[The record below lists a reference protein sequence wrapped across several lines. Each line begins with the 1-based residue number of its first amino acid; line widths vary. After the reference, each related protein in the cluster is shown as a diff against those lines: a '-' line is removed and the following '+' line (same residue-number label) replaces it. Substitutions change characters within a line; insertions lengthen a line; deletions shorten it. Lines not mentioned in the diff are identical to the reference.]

1 MRCLTIGFQT
11 FVIIFETLDHVA
23 HIYAHELTSIED
35 NESISHVLK
44 VGLCISWIIVTIWYW
59 SISSKIMTTRLL
71 KRATRISSRSTM
83 VSPLIIHLAQ
93 QFVHCTL
100 DLVYCS
106 CPFHGKLHMEEL
118 HFLIAI
124 EKPTHMAMK
133 Y

>member
-1 MRCLTIGFQT
+1 
-11 FVIIFETLDHVA
+11 
-23 HIYAHELTSIED
+23 
-35 NESISHVLK
+35 
-44 VGLCISWIIVTIWYW
+44 
-59 SISSKIMTTRLL
+59 MTTRLL